1 MKKITLVLAIALFS
15 AGTLVQA
22 QSLEKIL
29 ENYHETMGQDV
40 ILKAETSLSN
50 GKMIQSGLEIPFKQ
64 FAAKPAKFRI
74 EATFQGM
81 TLIQSFNGEKGW
93 AINPFAGQT
102 EPQAMSEDEINDM
115 KVQADF
121 EGMFWN
127 WEEKGHKMTL
137 EENEEVE
144 GTDCYVVKAI
154 TKDGDEII
162 TYIDAENFI
171 PLKSKMTATRQGQE
185 VVTETFMSNYN
196 ETNGYVYAGK
206 VETRMGGQVVATIV
220 IDEIVMNPELDQS
233 IFENATK

>member
-22 QSLEKIL
+22 QSLEKVL
-29 ENYHETMGQDV
+29 KNYHETMGQDV
-40 ILKAETSLSN
+40 VLKAETSQSN
-50 GKMIQSGLEIPFKQ
+50 GKMIQMGLEIPFKQ
-64 FAAKPAKFRI
+64 YAARPSKFRV

-102 EPQAMSEDEINDM
+102 EAQEMSEDEINDM

-121 EGMFWN
+121 EGMLWN
-127 WEEKGHKMTL
+127 WEEKGHKVTL

-144 GTDCYVVKAI
+144 GTECFVVKTI
-154 TKDGDEII
+154 TKGGDEIV
-162 TYIDAENFI
+162 TYIDAENYI
-171 PLKSKMTATRQGQE
+171 ALKSKMTATRQGQE
-185 VVTETFMSNYN
+185 VVTETIMSNYN
-196 ETNGYVYAGK
+196 EVDGYVYAGK

-220 IDEIVMNPELDQS
+220 IDEIVMNPELDQK
-233 IFENATK
+233 IFESATK